1 MNSLLKPTILLKI
14 SRIVLQLAHAKK
26 LSVLRRRQN
35 LEFSPVARI
44 FCLAVASLLVGIALS
59 ACNDDGQQPPTRTPV
74 PTWTATLSADA
85 QAATSAATPV
95 QNPPPAQAADT
106 ATNTPPPPAA
116 TDTPASAA
124 TDTPTPEP
132 TPTLTPEPTATTA
145 YAFELETAEKFP
157 TDSLAPNMVRVNLFV
172 YNTDMLG
179 LGGYRLRVT
188 HNGSDLVVD
197 AISADGVPKTTS
209 DKPGPYTRFTNMNAV
224 FVESQSG
231 RWEVQLLDPNG
242 APVGPVADFDL
253 TADENTR
260 ELYVRYRLK

>member
-1 MNSLLKPTILLKI
+1 MNALLKSTNLLKK
-14 SRIVLQLAHAKK
+14 SLTVMQLAHEQK
-26 LSVLRRRQN
+26 LGTVRHERYLT
-35 LEFSPVARI
+35 LSPVARSL
-44 FCLAVASLLVGIALS
+44 CLGAASLLVGITLS
-59 ACNDDGQQPPTRTPV
+59 ACNGDSPQPPTRTPV
-74 PTWTATLSADA
+74 PTWTATLSAA
-85 QAATSAATPV
+85 EQAAANAATPV
-95 QNPPPAQAADT
+95 QNPPPAQAVDT
-106 ATNTPPPPAA
+106 ATEAPPPPAA
-116 TDTPASAA
+116 TDTPPPAA

-132 TPTLTPEPTATTA
+132 TATLTPEPTATTD

-172 YNTDMLG
+172 YNTDLLG

-188 HNGSDLVVD
+188 HNDADLVVD
-197 AISADGVPKTTS
+197 AVSADGVPKTTS

>member
-1 MNSLLKPTILLKI
+1 MNVLLKFTILLKI
-14 SRIVLQLAHAKK
+14 RSTVSQLAHAQK
-26 LSVLRRRQN
+26 LSMAQRGQS
-35 LEFSPVARI
+35 LESSPAARTL
-44 FCLAVASLLVGIALS
+44 CLAIASLLVAVALS
-59 ACNDDGQQPPTRTPV
+59 ACSDDSKQPPTRTPV
-74 PTWTATLSADA
+74 PTWTATLAADV
-85 QAATSAATPV
+85 QAAAGASTPV

-106 ATNTPPPPAA
+106 ATDTPPPPAA

-172 YNTDMLG
+172 YNIDLLG

-188 HNGSDLVVD
+188 HNNADLVVD
-197 AISADGVPKTTS
+197 AVSADGVPKTTS

>member
-1 MNSLLKPTILLKI
+1 MKKSL
-14 SRIVLQLAHAKK
+14 IVTQLAHEEK
-26 LSVLRRRQN
+26 LGTVKRCHYPAL
-35 LEFSPVARI
+35 SPGARTL
-44 FCLAVASLLVGIALS
+44 CLGIATLLVGVALS
-59 ACNDDGQQPPTRTPV
+59 ACSEDSPQPPTRTPV
-74 PTWTATLSADA
+74 PTWTATLSAA
-85 QAATSAATPV
+85 EQAAANAATPV
-95 QNPPPAQAADT
+95 QNQGPAQAADT
-106 ATNTPPPPAA
+106 ATEAPAPPAAA
-116 TDTPASAA
+116 TDTPPPAT

-132 TPTLTPEPTATTA
+132 TATLTPEPTATID

-172 YNTDMLG
+172 YNTDLLG

-188 HNGSDLVVD
+188 HNGADLVVD
-197 AISADGVPKTTS
+197 AVSADGVPKTTS

-242 APVGPVADFDL
+242 APVGPMADFDL